1 MMAVAN
7 RADEMSNLITGIA
20 DYTKEQ
26 AENTAEIT
34 HGIEQISTVVQNN
47 VSTAEASAA
56 ASEELSGQASMLKE
70 LVDRF
75 TLARS

>member
-1 MMAVAN
+1 MDEGVHAAQDTAQSMMAVAN

-47 VSTAEASAA
+47 VSTAEAR
-56 ASEELSGQASMLKE
+56 
-70 LVDRF
+70 DRK
-75 TLARS
+75 SVV